1 MLATR
6 RQIEYLQHLTDRAA
20 YLKRKH
26 PALIP
31 NGVFHKVWDMGMT
44 SDLASARIEY
54 MSRIVTNANNMLY
67 GQNR

>member
-6 RQIEYLQHLTDRAA
+6 RQIEYLQHLTDRAE

-31 NGVFHKVWDMGMT
+31 QGLYHKVWDLGMT
-44 SDLASARIEY
+44 SALASARIEY
-54 MSRIVTNANNMLY
+54 YNAILEKCYTILY
-67 GQNR
+67 HKP

>member
-6 RQIEYLQHLTDRAA
+6 KQISYLQHLTDRAD

-31 NGVFHKVWDMGMT
+31 LGLYHRVWDINMT
-44 SDLASARIEY
+44 SEEAGLRIDFY
-54 MSRIVTNANNMLY
+54 KSILKNADNQLY
-67 GQNR
+67 RR